1 MVRQYDRRQTTEMR
15 SSSVWRAIRRS
26 CRKQAG
32 IITRGAKSTSKP
44 SGGESQNRDA
54 KTDTR
59 LKKEMELEDET
70 FGFPTSDT
78 PAEGGSPEV
87 HDDLENESDALQ
99 SAIIDSLD
107 DLELE
112 ESAKKPR

>member
-1 MVRQYDRRQTTEMR
+1 
-15 SSSVWRAIRRS
+15 
-26 CRKQAG
+26 
-32 IITRGAKSTSKP
+32 
-44 SGGESQNRDA
+44 
-54 KTDTR
+54 
-59 LKKEMELEDET
+59 MELEDET